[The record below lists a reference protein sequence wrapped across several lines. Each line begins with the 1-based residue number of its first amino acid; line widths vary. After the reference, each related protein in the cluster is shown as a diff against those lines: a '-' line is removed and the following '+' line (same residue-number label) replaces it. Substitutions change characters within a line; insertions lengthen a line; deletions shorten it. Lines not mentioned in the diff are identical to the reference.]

1 MYVSGRF
8 LYDRCGERVV
18 LRGIN
23 KMVIWTDPEGET
35 FPEIA
40 KTGANTVRIV
50 WTIEDDRGAAALDSV
65 LTRAEEAK
73 LIPIIELHDA
83 TGALNRVVDLVDFW
97 TRAEV
102 TEVLKRHEPSLLL
115 NIGNEPGG
123 DGIAAHEFVAV
134 YRDAVS
140 RLRHAGL
147 AMPLVIDA
155 PHWGQDIDV
164 LQQAAPE
171 LLSADPEHN
180 LLFSAHLWWPQGLNT
195 TDPGST
201 KRIVAELQE
210 SADIGLPLIV
220 GEFAHAG
227 VGCSQSIDYKTIL
240 AKTHKHEIGWLAWS
254 WGPGNQDCGE
264 MDMTEDGRFET
275 LHGWG
280 LEVAVTDPNSIRNT
294 SKIPESMLRGKCP
307 RRLGASK
314 AQGVRRPGQ
323 AGTVLPSRT

>member
-8 LYDRCGERVV
+8 LYDRCGDRVV

-23 KMVIWTDPEGET
+23 KMVVWTDPEGNT

-50 WTIEDDRGAAALDSV
+50 WTIKDDRGPAALDHV
-65 LTRAEEAK
+65 LARAERAK

-83 TGALNRVVDLVDFW
+83 TGSLNRVPELVDFW
-97 TRAEV
+97 TRPEV
-102 TEVLKRHEPSLLL
+102 AAVLQRHAPALLL

-123 DGIAAHEFVAV
+123 DGIQADEFVAV
-134 YRDAVS
+134 YRNAVS
-140 RLRHAGL
+140 RLRRAGL
-147 AMPLVIDA
+147 TMPLVIDA
-155 PHWGQDIDV
+155 PRWGQDIDI
-164 LQQAAPE
+164 LQRTAPD

-180 LLFSAHLWWPQGLNT
+180 LLFSVHLWWPQGLNT
-195 TDPGST
+195 QDPGST
-201 KRIVAELQE
+201 KKIVNELQE
-210 SADIGLPLIV
+210 SVDIGLPLIV

-227 VGCSQSIDYKTIL
+227 VGCSRSIDYKTIL
-240 AKTHKHEIGWLAWS
+240 AQTRKHEIGWLAWS

-280 LEVAVTDPNSIRNT
+280 LEVAVTDPNSIQKT
-294 SKIPESMLRGKCP
+294 SSVPESMLRGKCP
-307 RRLGASK
+307 RRVGVGA
-314 AQGVRRPGQ
+314 R
-323 AGTVLPSRT
+323 